1 MPELVVVS
9 PLKRATI
16 TALLSFPQNSPLSV
30 RSTNW
35 ICHPALTETNR
46 GGNPADT
53 ISSVEELSSIFPGI
67 DYTLLFEEQQA
78 SLEKQICERETNYV
92 TLPSWEKKMDLLAR
106 ADSFLDWLKSREE
119 RVIVVAGHS
128 TWLQAFCGFS
138 VNYEPREYG
147 WQPFQKRE
155 MRCLAINF
163 QKK

>member
-35 ICHPALTETNR
+35 ICHPALTETNHR
-46 GGNPADT
+46 GNPADT
-53 ISSVEELSSIFPGI
+53 ISSVEELSNIFPGI

-78 SLEKQICERETNYV
+78 SFEKQICERKANYV
-92 TLPSWEKKMDLLAR
+92 TLPSWEKNMDLLAR

-119 RVIVVAGHS
+119 RIIVGELLLAVD
-128 TWLQAFCGFS
+128 
-138 VNYEPREYG
+138 PRQCALSRLLY
-147 WQPFQKRE
+147 
-155 MRCLAINF
+155 
-163 QKK
+163 